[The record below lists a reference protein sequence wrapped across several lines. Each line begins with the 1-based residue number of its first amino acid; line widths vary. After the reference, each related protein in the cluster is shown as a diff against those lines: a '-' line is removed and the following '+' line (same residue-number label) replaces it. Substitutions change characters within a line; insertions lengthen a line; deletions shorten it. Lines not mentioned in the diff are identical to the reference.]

1 MKFIGQ
7 ARIFICT
14 SKMEFSLIYRIAPYN
29 REYGF
34 LIELNRN
41 VKVSIFFNKTRR
53 R

>member
-14 SKMEFSLIYRIAPYN
+14 RKMGFSLIYRTAPYN

-34 LIELNRN
+34 CIELNRN
-41 VKVSIFFNKTRR
+41 IKVNIPL
-53 R
+53 